1 MKKRVV
7 SLLLCL
13 IMALSLIPTVAFA
26 TEPVVDEQPV
36 EETLIAG
43 GDKSETASIQSPLKL
58 GWMYANITNDSGSLK
73 VSSASSDKD
82 FSKNVTV
89 TLERVILTSTMAK
102 GEYYYGMPAY
112 AEDNKVTVTA
122 EGDYYIAYVAF
133 CCRGSDDLLSSNP
146 YDCTAPQKLY
156 ADNGSNVKS
165 VSFTLKQL
173 RDMQKQG
180 HKEYCWL
187 MVMLAPT
194 NDTPVDPNPTGTL
207 TVTKNIE
214 GLSFAQVP
222 VKDFEYTVNLAPDYA
237 AAPPLFTLT
246 VAETA
251 AGITAMNSAQL
262 NVGQY
267 SLTESHFN
275 SDNVAGY
282 KHVTTFALN
291 GTIVDTWDHSDP
303 NDGPEWPDFN
313 IVAGRTTNIVITD
326 TYTPIGNDENNYATI
341 SIKKYETGN
350 ANKLLAGAKFKLE
363 KLDGT
368 NWVTYGSVGTT
379 DANGALV
386 YTIMDAGDY
395 KLTEIEAPAGYKLGS
410 KSEWTFT
417 VVKSSSTKT
426 VDNKIVNV
434 YDYKITKVDKETIA
448 IEDQVRTH
456 LFEIANT
463 KIPTVAVAI
472 QKVVKVTGNTAP
484 GSVVFTFGAK
494 YQDGNKNWV
503 ELACANNTITT
514 NGAGTYTRNDMTIT
528 LPDTIP
534 AGGLEIVIYEKND
547 GRANWTYSKDT
558 YKLHVLAAGTIEAV
572 PATNSTSATL
582 PSVPVYSF
590 ENTYS
595 YTYTP
600 PARPSDPIRRQPT
613 TTTTTKPVKS
623 VKTGD
628 MGIALYAV
636 TSLLSLSGTAL
647 LIKKRKDE
655 K

>member
-26 TEPVVDEQPV
+26 AEPAAEGQQSVEQLDTLAGDPQATSLLTRALGWKYAKIEQPS
-36 EETLIAG
+36 AG
-43 GDKSETASIQSPLKL
+43 G
-58 GWMYANITNDSGSLK
+58 ITI
-73 VSSASSDKD
+73 
-82 FSKNVTV
+82 TQP
-89 TLERVILTSTMAK
+89 STD
-102 GEYYYGMPAY
+102 
-112 AEDNKVTVTA
+112 EDLSNKVTVTIEQPLGGTENMKQNTSYDTSFHLPHKKVHITSA
-122 EGDYYIAYVAF
+122 DPNYYIAYVAF
-133 CCRGSDDLLSSNP
+133 CCSGPKNNSYN
-146 YDCTAPQKLY
+146 CTAPQLLLKG
-156 ADNGSNVKS
+156 NESITS
-165 VSFTLKQL
+165 VSMSMWELS
-173 RDMQKQG
+173 QKQSLLD
-180 HKEYCWL
+180 HASYCWL
-187 MVMLAPT
+187 MVMVKPIEETPT
-194 NDTPVDPNPTGTL
+194 PDPTKGTL
-207 TVTKNIE
+207 TITKNIK
-214 GLSFAQVP
+214 GLPFDQVP
-222 VKDFEYTVNLAPDYA
+222 VKTFDYTVNLYPNYEA
-237 AAPPLFTLT
+237 ADPIFEFT
-246 VAETA
+246 VAQTA
-251 AGITAMNSAQL
+251 TDITGTKSAQL
-262 NVGQY
+262 DVARY
-267 SLTESHFN
+267 SLTEGHLG
-275 SDNVAGY
+275 SDDVAGY
-282 KHVTTFALN
+282 KHVTTFALD

-303 NDGPEWPDFN
+303 NDDPEWPDFN
-313 IVAGRTTNIVITD
+313 IAAGKTTNIVITD

-350 ANKLLAGAKFKLE
+350 ENKPLAGAKFKLE
-363 KLDGT
+363 KLAGT
-368 NWVTYGSVGTT
+368 NWVAYGSVGTT
-379 DANGALV
+379 DANGALA
-386 YTIMDAGDY
+386 YTVMDAGDY
-395 KLTEIEAPAGYKLGS
+395 KLTEVEAPAGYKLSG

-448 IEDQVRTH
+448 TEDQVRTH

-613 TTTTTKPVKS
+613 TTTTKPVKS

>member
-26 TEPVVDEQPV
+26 AEPVAEEQQSM
-36 EETLIAG
+36 EQLDTLAG
-43 GDKSETASIQSPLKL
+43 DPQATALLEFQPL
-58 GWMYANITNDSGSLK
+58 GWKYAKIEQTAEGGLTITK
-73 VSSASSDKD
+73 PSANEDLSDK
-82 FSKNVTV
+82 VTV
-89 TLERVILTSTMAK
+89 TLK
-102 GEYYYGMPAY
+102 GKIYTEPMKPNRNYETVLLP
-112 AEDNKVTVTA
+112 DNNTVTISV
-122 EGDYYIAYVAF
+122 EQGYYIDFIAF
-133 CCRGSDDLLSSNP
+133 CCSRGDG
-146 YDCTAPQKLY
+146 YDCTEPKLLL
-156 ADNGSNVKS
+156 NGTESTTAVCWE
-165 VSFTLKQL
+165 LKDL
-173 RDMQKQG
+173 RNQQNSS
-180 HKEYCWL
+180 HEWYRWL
-187 MVMLAPT
+187 MISVKECPSTPDPT
-194 NDTPVDPNPTGTL
+194 TGTL
-207 TVTKNIE
+207 TITKNIK
-214 GLSFAQVP
+214 GLPFDQVP
-222 VKDFEYTVNLAPDYA
+222 VKTFDYTVNLYPNYEA
-237 AAPPLFTLT
+237 ADPIFEFT
-246 VAETA
+246 VAQTA
-251 AGITAMNSAQL
+251 TDITGTKSAQL
-262 NVGQY
+262 DVARY
-267 SLTESHFN
+267 SLTEGHFG
-275 SDNVAGY
+275 SDDVAGY
-282 KHVTTFALN
+282 KHVTTFALD

-313 IVAGRTTNIVITD
+313 IAAGKTTNIVITD

-350 ANKLLAGAKFKLE
+350 ENKPLAGAKFKLE
-363 KLDGT
+363 KLAGT
-368 NWVTYGSVGTT
+368 NWVAYGSVGTT
-379 DANGALV
+379 DANGALA
-386 YTIMDAGDY
+386 YTVMDAGDY
-395 KLTEIEAPAGYKLGS
+395 KLTEVEAPAGYKLSG

-448 IEDQVRTH
+448 TEDQVRTH

-534 AGGLEIVIYEKND
+534 AGGGGLEIVIYEKND

-613 TTTTTKPVKS
+613 TTTTKPVKS

>member
-26 TEPVVDEQPV
+26 AEPVVDEQPV

-43 GDKSETASIQSPLKL
+43 GDKIETASIQSPLKL
-58 GWMYANITNDSGSLK
+58 GWMYANITNDSGTLN

-89 TLERVILTSTMAK
+89 TLERLVLTSTMAK

-112 AEDNKVTVTA
+112 AENNKVTVTA
-122 EGDYYIAYVAF
+122 KGDYYIAYVAF
-133 CCRGSDDLLSSNP
+133 CCRGSYDLSSNP
-146 YDCTAPQKLY
+146 YDCTAPQELY

-173 RDMQKQG
+173 RDMQKQA

-194 NDTPVDPNPTGTL
+194 NNTPVDPDPTGTL
-207 TVTKNIE
+207 TIKK
-214 GLSFAQVP
+214 QVVGNVNSSAFKIN
-222 VKDFEYTVNLAPDYA
+222 VKGTNYDLTQEVMNGESVLFENLPFGTYTITEIDA
-237 AAPPLFTLT
+237 AID
-246 VAETA
+246 
-251 AGITAMNSAQL
+251 G
-262 NVGQY
+262 Y
-267 SLTESHFN
+267 SLTTTYDNKEGN
-275 SDNVAGY
+275 SYNVTLEAG
-282 KHVTTFALN
+282 KPTVT
-291 GTIVDTWDHSDP
+291 VD
-303 NDGPEWPDFN
+303 
-313 IVAGRTTNIVITD
+313 VTN
-326 TYTPIGNDENNYATI
+326 TYTPNTGDDENHYATI
-341 SIKKYETGN
+341 SVKKHETDN

-363 KLDGT
+363 KLDGK
-368 NWVTYGSVGTT
+368 NWVAYGSVGMT
-379 DANGALV
+379 DAKGALA

-426 VDNKIVNV
+426 VENKIVNV
-434 YDYKITKVDKETIA
+434 YDYKITKVGEQTIA
-448 IEDQVRTH
+448 AEDQVTTH

-613 TTTTTKPVKS
+613 TTTTKPVQS

>member
-26 TEPVVDEQPV
+26 AEPVAEEQQSM
-36 EETLIAG
+36 EQLDTLAG
-43 GDKSETASIQSPLKL
+43 DPQATALLEFQPL
-58 GWMYANITNDSGSLK
+58 GWKYAKIEQTAEGGLTITK
-73 VSSASSDKD
+73 PSANEDLSDK
-82 FSKNVTV
+82 VTV
-89 TLERVILTSTMAK
+89 TLK
-102 GEYYYGMPAY
+102 GKIYTEPMKPNRNYETVLLP
-112 AEDNKVTVTA
+112 DNNTVTISV
-122 EGDYYIAYVAF
+122 EQGYYIDFIAF
-133 CCRGSDDLLSSNP
+133 CCSRGDG
-146 YDCTAPQKLY
+146 YDCTEPKLLL
-156 ADNGSNVKS
+156 NGTESTTAVCWE
-165 VSFTLKQL
+165 LKDL
-173 RDMQKQG
+173 RNQQNPP
-180 HKEYCWL
+180 HEWYRWL
-187 MVMLAPT
+187 MISVKECPSTPDPT
-194 NDTPVDPNPTGTL
+194 TGTL
-207 TVTKNIE
+207 TITKNIK
-214 GLSFAQVP
+214 GLPFDQVP
-222 VKDFEYTVNLAPDYA
+222 VKTFDYTVNLYPNYEA
-237 AAPPLFTLT
+237 ADPIFEFT
-246 VAETA
+246 VAQTA
-251 AGITAMNSAQL
+251 TDITGTKSAQL
-262 NVGQY
+262 DVARY
-267 SLTESHFN
+267 SLTEGHLG
-275 SDNVAGY
+275 SDDVAGY
-282 KHVTTFALN
+282 KHVTTFALD

-313 IVAGRTTNIVITD
+313 IAAGKTTNIVITD

-350 ANKLLAGAKFKLE
+350 ENKPLAGAKFKLE
-363 KLDGT
+363 KLAGT
-368 NWVTYGSVGTT
+368 NWVAYGSVGTT
-379 DANGALV
+379 DANGALA
-386 YTIMDAGDY
+386 YTVMDAGDY
-395 KLTEIEAPAGYKLGS
+395 KLTEVEAPAGYKLSG

-448 IEDQVRTH
+448 TEDQVRTH

-613 TTTTTKPVKS
+613 TTTTKPVKS

>member
-26 TEPVVDEQPV
+26 AEPVAEGPQSMEQLDTLAGDPQATSLITRTLGWKYAKIEQPS
-36 EETLIAG
+36 TG
-43 GDKSETASIQSPLKL
+43 GLK
-58 GWMYANITNDSGSLK
+58 ITQPSTGEDL
-73 VSSASSDKD
+73 SD
-82 FSKNVTV
+82 
-89 TLERVILTSTMAK
+89 
-102 GEYYYGMPAY
+102 
-112 AEDNKVTVTA
+112 KVTVTIEQPLGGTKNMDQGTSYETFFHPLYKKVRITA
-122 EGDYYIAYVAF
+122 DPNYYIAYVAF
-133 CCRGSDDLLSSNP
+133 CCIGPENNSYN
-146 YDCTAPQKLY
+146 CTAPQLLRKGDKST
-156 ADNGSNVKS
+156 AS
-165 VSFTLKQL
+165 VSMTMWELSLKQSL
-173 RDMQKQG
+173 D
-180 HKEYCWL
+180 HASYCWL

-251 AGITAMNSAQL
+251 AGITATKSAQL
-262 NVGQY
+262 DVAQY
-267 SLTESHFN
+267 SLTEAHFG
-275 SDNVAGY
+275 SDDVAGY
-282 KHVTTFALN
+282 KHVTKFALN

-303 NDGPEWPDFN
+303 NDGPDWPDFK
-313 IVAGRTTNIVITD
+313 IIAGETTNIVFTEI
-326 TYTPIGNDENNYATI
+326 YTPIGNDENNYAII

>member
-26 TEPVVDEQPV
+26 AEPVAEEQQSMEQLDTLAGDPQATSLLTRALGWKYAKIEQPS
-36 EETLIAG
+36 AG
-43 GDKSETASIQSPLKL
+43 G
-58 GWMYANITNDSGSLK
+58 ITI
-73 VSSASSDKD
+73 
-82 FSKNVTV
+82 TQP
-89 TLERVILTSTMAK
+89 STD
-102 GEYYYGMPAY
+102 
-112 AEDNKVTVTA
+112 EDLSNKVTVTIEQPIGSGTENMA
-122 EGDYYIAYVAF
+122 QNTSYDTSFHLPHKKVHITSADPNYYIAYVAF
-133 CCRGSDDLLSSNP
+133 CCIGPEDNSYN
-146 YDCTAPQKLY
+146 CTAPLLLRKGNKST
-156 ADNGSNVKS
+156 AS
-165 VSFTLKQL
+165 VSMTMWELS
-173 RDMQKQG
+173 QKQSLG
-180 HKEYCWL
+180 HASYCWL
-187 MVMLAPT
+187 MVMVKPIEETPT
-194 NDTPVDPNPTGTL
+194 PDPTTGTL
-207 TVTKNIE
+207 TITKNIK
-214 GLSFAQVP
+214 GLPFDQVP
-222 VKDFEYTVNLAPDYA
+222 VKTFDYTVNLYPNYEA
-237 AAPPLFTLT
+237 ADPIFEFT
-246 VAETA
+246 VAQTA
-251 AGITAMNSAQL
+251 TDITGTKSAQL
-262 NVGQY
+262 DVARY
-267 SLTESHFN
+267 SLTEGHLG
-275 SDNVAGY
+275 SDDVAGY
-282 KHVTTFALN
+282 KHVTTFALD

-313 IVAGRTTNIVITD
+313 IAAGKTTNIVITD

-350 ANKLLAGAKFKLE
+350 ENKPLAGAKFKLE

-368 NWVTYGSVGTT
+368 NWVAYGSVGTT
-379 DANGALV
+379 DANGALA
-386 YTIMDAGDY
+386 YTVMDAGDY
-395 KLTEIEAPAGYKLGS
+395 KLTEVEAPAGYKLSG

-417 VVKSSSTKT
+417 VAMSPSTKT

-448 IEDQVRTH
+448 AEDQH
-456 LFEIANT
+456 LFKIANT

-494 YQDGNKNWV
+494 YQDANKNWV
-503 ELACANNTITT
+503 ELPCANNTITT

-547 GRANWTYSKDT
+547 GRANWTYSKDM
-558 YKLHVLAAGTIEAV
+558 YKLHVLAAGTIEVV

-582 PSVPVYSF
+582 PAVPVYSF
-590 ENTYS
+590 TNEYT

-600 PARPSDPIRRQPT
+600 PARPSDPIRRQP

>member
-1 MKKRVV
+1 MSMWELSQKQ
-7 SLLLCL
+7 SLL
-13 IMALSLIPTVAFA
+13 
-26 TEPVVDEQPV
+26 DH
-36 EETLIAG
+36 
-43 GDKSETASIQSPLKL
+43 AS
-58 GWMYANITNDSGSLK
+58 
-73 VSSASSDKD
+73 
-82 FSKNVTV
+82 
-89 TLERVILTSTMAK
+89 
-102 GEYYYGMPAY
+102 
-112 AEDNKVTVTA
+112 
-122 EGDYYIAYVAF
+122 
-133 CCRGSDDLLSSNP
+133 
-146 YDCTAPQKLY
+146 
-156 ADNGSNVKS
+156 
-165 VSFTLKQL
+165 
-173 RDMQKQG
+173 
-180 HKEYCWL
+180 YCWL
-187 MVMLAPT
+187 MVMVKPIEETPT
-194 NDTPVDPNPTGTL
+194 PDPTKGTL
-207 TVTKNIE
+207 TITKNIK
-214 GLSFAQVP
+214 GLPFDQVP
-222 VKDFEYTVNLAPDYA
+222 VKTFDYTVNLYPNYEA
-237 AAPPLFTLT
+237 ADPIFEFT
-246 VAETA
+246 VAQTA
-251 AGITAMNSAQL
+251 TDITGTKSAQL
-262 NVGQY
+262 DVARY
-267 SLTESHFN
+267 SLTEGHFG
-275 SDNVAGY
+275 SDDVAGY
-282 KHVTTFALN
+282 KHVTTFALD

-313 IVAGRTTNIVITD
+313 IAAGKTTNIVITD

-350 ANKLLAGAKFKLE
+350 ENKPLAGAKFKLE
-363 KLDGT
+363 KLAGT
-368 NWVTYGSVGTT
+368 NWVAYGSVGTT
-379 DANGALV
+379 DANGALA
-386 YTIMDAGDY
+386 YTVMDAGDY
-395 KLTEIEAPAGYKLGS
+395 KLTEVEAPAGYKLSG

-448 IEDQVRTH
+448 TEDQVRTH

-613 TTTTTKPVKS
+613 TTTTKPVKS

>member
-1 MKKRVV
+1 
-7 SLLLCL
+7 
-13 IMALSLIPTVAFA
+13 
-26 TEPVVDEQPV
+26 
-36 EETLIAG
+36 
-43 GDKSETASIQSPLKL
+43 
-58 GWMYANITNDSGSLK
+58 
-73 VSSASSDKD
+73 
-82 FSKNVTV
+82 
-89 TLERVILTSTMAK
+89 MAK

-112 AEDNKVTVTA
+112 AGSNKVTVA
-122 EGDYYIAYVAF
+122 AKEGYYIAYVAF
-133 CCRGSDDLLSSNP
+133 CCQGNYDLFSSNP
-146 YDCTAPQKLY
+146 YDCTAPQTLY
-156 ADNGSNVKS
+156 ADNGSKEKS
-165 VSFTLKQL
+165 VSFTLTKL

-187 MVMLAPT
+187 MVMLAPIT
-194 NDTPVDPNPTGTL
+194 DSPVEPDPTGTL
-207 TVTKNIE
+207 TIQKQVVGNVNSSGFKINVKGTNYDRTQEVMNGEKVLFENLLFGTYTITEIDAAIDGYDLTTTYDNQKVNSYVVTLGENNPE
-214 GLSFAQVP
+214 V
-222 VKDFEYTVNLAPDYA
+222 
-237 AAPPLFTLT
+237 T
-246 VAETA
+246 VA
-251 AGITAMNSAQL
+251 
-262 NVGQY
+262 
-267 SLTESHFN
+267 
-275 SDNVAGY
+275 
-282 KHVTTFALN
+282 VTN
-291 GTIVDTWDHSDP
+291 
-303 NDGPEWPDFN
+303 
-313 IVAGRTTNIVITD
+313 
-326 TYTPIGNDENNYATI
+326 TYTPNTGDDENHYATI
-341 SIKKYETGN
+341 SVKKHETGN

-368 NWVTYGSVGTT
+368 NWVAYGSVGTT
-379 DANGALV
+379 DANGALA
-386 YTIMDAGDY
+386 YTVMDAGDY
-395 KLTEIEAPAGYKLGS
+395 KLTEVEAPAGYKLSG

-417 VVKSSSTKT
+417 VAKSSSTKT

-434 YDYKITKVDKETIA
+434 YDYKITKVGEEMIA
-448 IEDQVRTH
+448 PENQVTTH

-494 YQDGNKNWV
+494 YQDANKNWV
-503 ELACANNTITT
+503 ELPCANNTITT

-613 TTTTTKPVKS
+613 TTTTKPVQS